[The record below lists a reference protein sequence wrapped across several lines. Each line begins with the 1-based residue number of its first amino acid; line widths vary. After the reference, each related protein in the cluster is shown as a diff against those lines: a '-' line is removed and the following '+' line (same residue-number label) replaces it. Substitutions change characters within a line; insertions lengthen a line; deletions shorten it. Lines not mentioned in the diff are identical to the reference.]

1 MAPPWRM
8 PDTAAT
14 LSGQSWID
22 ERTEMKNL
30 RSLTCLL
37 ALGFLAL
44 LAAPRPLPAAED
56 EMRIFIFAG
65 QSNMVGSDS
74 KDSLVD
80 NHPPFKGA
88 AEEQADIRFSYNLGP
103 NKSSDGWVAMKPVDH
118 VFGPEMTFTRKLKK
132 HARYPI
138 AVIKDA
144 WGGTT
149 LVNDWN
155 PDGPDNGKKLYSR
168 LMKQVAARL
177 KDLDAKG
184 IKYRIEAMMW
194 HQGENDM
201 FNKAGIVTYEK
212 NLRNFIAHIRK
223 DLKAPKLKFFVGE
236 ISNKGIWGMDNRHRV
251 ANICVQ
257 QLAVV
262 KSDPNVYFVPTSH
275 VGFKIGRGAGL
286 HYHFGTLGQLQHG
299 EAYVEHYLNAIGR
312 PLKTKDRRFPA
323 SDLPKGKKVKL
334 FILGGQRNME
344 GEEAYV
350 SQIARFKG
358 FETLARDQKDVLYQY
373 SLGGGVRESVNWE
386 PLGPCGYLNNFGPE
400 LSFAR
405 AVKKTLKTNE
415 TLAIYKFTHSGAQSI
430 DWIPGGTDIPHRD
443 LYKSFIRGIRKARSD
458 LEAAGYECEL
468 AGVFW
473 HCGENDRAL
482 HQQAKMYAANLKKL
496 IDGTRKDLSAPK
508 LKWFVTEQPVI
519 GPDWGGKRKFLPIDK
534 DLEALARDDENTR
547 FIRTSHLPHRVVV
560 FGTEGILA
568 LGEEMAK
575 ALKAWHNR
583 KPDR

>member
-1 MAPPWRM
+1 
-8 PDTAAT
+8 
-14 LSGQSWID
+14 
-22 ERTEMKNL
+22 MKNCK
-30 RSLTCLL
+30 SLYCFVALSLL
-37 ALGFLAL
+37 TV
-44 LAAPRPLPAAED
+44 LAAHQPLQAADD
-56 EMRIFIFAG
+56 ELRVFIFAG

-88 AEEQADIRFSYNLGP
+88 GAEQKDIRFSYNLGP
-103 NKSSDGWVAMKPVDH
+103 KKSSNGWVAMKPVDR
-118 VFGPEMTFTRKLKK
+118 VFGPEMTFVRKLKK
-132 HARYPI
+132 HVKYPI
-138 AVIKDA
+138 AIIKDA

-155 PDGPDNGKKLYSR
+155 PAGPEKGRKLYSR
-168 LMKQVAARL
+168 LMKQVAGRL
-177 KDLDAKG
+177 KDLDARG
-184 IKYRIEAMMW
+184 VKYRIEAMMW

-201 FNKAGIVTYEK
+201 FNREGIVSYEK
-212 NLRNFIAHIRK
+212 NLRNFIACIRK
-223 DLKAPKLKFFVGE
+223 DFKSPKLKFFIGE
-236 ISNKGIWGMDNRHRV
+236 ISNKGVWGMDNRHRV
-251 ANICVQ
+251 AKICVQ

-275 VGFKIGRGAGL
+275 VGFKIGRGVGL

-299 EAYVEHYLNAIGR
+299 EAYVDHYLRAIGQ
-312 PLKTKDRRFPA
+312 PLKTKDRAFA
-323 SDLPKGKKVKL
+323 KAELPKGGKVKL

-350 SQIARFKG
+350 SQIANFSKFK
-358 FETLARDQKDVLYQY
+358 TLAGDQKDVLYQY
-373 SLGGGVRESVNWE
+373 SLGGGVKESRNWE
-386 PLGPCGYLNNFGPE
+386 PLGATGYLSNFGPE

-405 AVKKTLKTNE
+405 AVKKTLKKNE

-430 DWIPGGTDIPHRD
+430 DWLPEGTDIPHRD
-443 LYKSFIRGIRKARSD
+443 LYKKFIKGIKKAQAD
-458 LEAAGYECEL
+458 LKSADYDSEL

-496 IDGTRKDLSAPK
+496 IAGARKDLSAPK
-508 LKWFVTEQPVI
+508 LKWYITEQPVI
-519 GPDWGGKRKFLPIDK
+519 PPSWAGKRKFLPVSK
-534 DLEALARDDENTR
+534 DLEALAQADENIK
-547 FIRTSHLPHRVVV
+547 FIKTTHLPHRIVV

-575 ALKAWHNR
+575 ALGK
-583 KPDR
+583 

>member
-1 MAPPWRM
+1 
-8 PDTAAT
+8 
-14 LSGQSWID
+14 
-22 ERTEMKNL
+22 MKNPK
-30 RSLTCLL
+30 SLCRYVV
-37 ALGFLAL
+37 LGFLAILIAHGPL
-44 LAAPRPLPAAED
+44 LGADD
-56 EMRIFIFAG
+56 EVRIFIFAG

-103 NKSSDGWVAMKPVDH
+103 NKRSDGWVAMKPVDH
-118 VFGPEMTFTRKLKK
+118 VFGPEMTFARTLKK
-132 HARYPI
+132 HAKYPI
-138 AVIKDA
+138 AIIKDA

-155 PDGPDNGKKLYSR
+155 PAGPDEGRKLYSR
-168 LMKQVAARL
+168 LMSQVAARC
-177 KDLDAKG
+177 KDLDDKG
-184 IKYRIEAMMW
+184 VKYRFEAVMW

-201 FNKAGIVTYEK
+201 FNKTGIVTYEK
-212 NLRNFIAHIRK
+212 NLRNFIAHVRK

-251 ANICVQ
+251 AKICVQ

-262 KSDPNVYFVPTSH
+262 KADPNVYFVPTSH

-299 EAYVEHYLNAIGR
+299 EAYVEHYRKAIGR
-312 PLKTKDRRFPA
+312 PLKTPDRRFAP
-323 SDLPKGKKVKL
+323 SDLPKGKTVKL

-350 SQIARFKG
+350 SQIANFKRFK
-358 FETLARDQKDVLYQY
+358 TLARDQRDVLYQY
-373 SLGGGVRESVNWE
+373 SLGGVRKSANWE
-386 PLGPCGYLNNFGPE
+386 PLGPTGYLSNFGPE
-400 LSFAR
+400 LSFGR
-405 AVKKTLKTNE
+405 AVKKTLKAGQ

-430 DWIPGGTDIPHRD
+430 DWLPAGTDIPHRD
-443 LYKSFIRGIRKARSD
+443 LYTSFIEGIRKARAD
-458 LEAAGYECEL
+458 LKAAGYDCEL

-473 HCGENDRAL
+473 HCGENDRAW
-482 HQQAKMYAANLKKL
+482 HQAAKTYAANLKKL
-496 IDGTRKDLSAPK
+496 IDGTRKDLAAPK
-508 LKWFVTEQPVI
+508 LKWFITEQPVI
-519 GPDWGGKRKFLPIDK
+519 PPEWAGKRKFLPVDK
-534 DLEALARDDENTR
+534 DLEALARDDENIR
-547 FIRTSHLPHRVVV
+547 FIKTSHLPHRIVV

-575 ALKAWHNR
+575 AL
-583 KPDR
+583 